1 MIDELIVEKI
11 KNTEYRDI
19 KEVYADFPNIEQD
32 KILFHVKKNMPGLL
46 NNDEQSSDI
55 PLDETKKKIKKSE
68 LIKWCKM
75 NPLITLDALYAEF
88 QSSKP
93 ATLRSYRNEAL
104 NELIPLFTDFF
115 MSSIVIDNFKIK
127 KESMEELIQY
137 VIVRPRVKDHYLKK
151 NFPNI
156 DIVELKTLRE
166 IILNELK
173 KYIGDNDSIDN
184 ANASNHDNTNVLDHS
199 SSLDLNQLKDK
210 VAKYKIAQNNHL
222 NEQDMIAELTPGM
235 NQLNQQM
242 QAMQSSFE
250 ELISIS
256 GDILEKIKKL
266 GNIIE
271 LKLKDGDVA
280 KNVDASTHL
289 MHQVL
294 SGIDGNNAG
303 VIGSLIGGILRG
315 TGSVNI
321 DFGKK

>member
-1 MIDELIVEKI
+1 
-11 KNTEYRDI
+11 
-19 KEVYADFPNIEQD
+19 
-32 KILFHVKKNMPGLL
+32 MPGLL

-75 NPLITLDALYAEF
+75 NPLITLDALYTEF
-88 QSSKP
+88 QSFKP

-115 MSSIVIDNFKIK
+115 MSSIDDFKIK

-137 VIVRPRVKDHYLKK
+137 VIMRPRVKDHYLKK
-151 NFPNI
+151 NFPNT

-166 IILNELK
+166 MILNELK
-173 KYIGDNDSIDN
+173 KYVGDNDSIDN
-184 ANASNHDNTNVLDHS
+184 ANAFNHDNTDVLDHS

-210 VAKYKIAQNNHL
+210 IAKHKIAQNNNL

-242 QAMQSSFE
+242 QAIQSSFE
-250 ELISIS
+250 GLISIS
-256 GDILEKIKKL
+256 EEILEKIKKL
-266 GNIIE
+266 ENIIK

-303 VIGSLIGGILRG
+303 VIGALIGGILRG